1 MLMGVD
7 AAQAAKVKVG
17 FIAPFSGGF
26 ALWGKQFKDSVQA
39 FQKLH
44 GTSINGTEI
53 EVIYRDV
60 DGPDPAKAKQLA
72 EELILRDRIKILTG
86 LVFSNNTM
94 ALAPV
99 IDEAK
104 IPFVIM
110 NAATSK
116 ITRMSD
122 MFVRVSMTLPQQS
135 RPVALW
141 AAKNDIKTV
150 YTIVSDYAPGH
161 DAEKQ
166 FIKDFTSKG
175 GKIVKSV
182 RIPLRTTDYA
192 PFLENV
198 LQAKPDAL
206 YIFMPA
212 GPPSIATVNAWAKR
226 GLKKA
231 GIQLLAT
238 GEMQQLYLPAVGDAA
253 IQKLKP
259 EERVKRGLVR
269 THQINTLLTETNVR
283 ENAAIAVA
291 EREGYAWRSMRYKK
305 QWRACLEEAQ
315 TALDDI
321 GIGGVGDQLVSE
333 LPYGQQ
339 RLLEI
344 VIALVLKP
352 RVLLLDEPGAGAPSS
367 EVHVIHDAL
376 DKLPADI
383 AILIIEHDMD
393 LVFRFAAEI
402 IVLVQGAIL
411 TRDVPA
417 RIAANEEVRAVY
429 LGRSME

>member
-1 MLMGVD
+1 MKKLLAITAAAAVLMG
-7 AAQAAKVKVG
+7 AYSAEAAKIKVG

-26 ALWGKQFKDSVQA
+26 AIWGKQFKDSVQA

-44 GTSINGTEI
+44 GNSVNGNEI
-53 EVIYRDV
+53 EIIYRDV
-60 DGPDPAKAKQLA
+60 GGPDPAKAKQLA

-104 IPFVIM
+104 VPVVIM

-141 AAKNDIKTV
+141 AAKNGVKTV

-161 DAEKQ
+161 DAERQ

-175 GKIVKSV
+175 GKIVKSI

-231 GIQLLAT
+231 GIKLLAT

-253 IQKLKP
+253 IGVVSSL
-259 EERVKRGLVR
+259 
-269 THQINTLLTETNVR
+269 HYTETNQLP
-283 ENAAIAVA
+283 ENLAMRKALTDLHGKGKEYIPDIASVGAWDGMRLIYDAIAKLGPDFTGKQLIDFSRG
-291 EREGYAWRSMRYKK
+291 REWKS
-305 QWRACLEEAQ
+305 
-315 TALDDI
+315 
-321 GIGGVGDQLVSE
+321 
-333 LPYGQQ
+333 
-339 RLLEI
+339 
-344 VIALVLKP
+344 P
-352 RVLLLDEPGAGAPSS
+352 RGPMK
-367 EVHVIHDAL
+367 IDAV
-376 DKLPADI
+376 
-383 AILIIEHDMD
+383 E
-393 LVFRFAAEI
+393 
-402 IVLVQGAIL
+402 
-411 TRDVPA
+411 RDVIQNFYL
-417 RIAANEEVRAVY
+417 RRVVKKNGVLQNEDFDVIPMLKDPGKE
-429 LGRSME
+429 

>member
-1 MLMGVD
+1 MKKLLAITAAIVMLLGVD
-7 AAQAAKVKVG
+7 SAMAAKVKVG

-26 ALWGKQFKDSVQA
+26 AIWGKQFRDSVEA
-39 FQKLH
+39 FQKLN
-44 GTSINGTEI
+44 GTSVNGNEI
-53 EVIYRDV
+53 EIIYRDV
-60 DGPDPAKAKQLA
+60 GGPNPAKAKQLA
-72 EELILRDRIKILTG
+72 EELILRDRVKIITG

-99 IDEAK
+99 INEAQV
-104 IPFVIM
+104 PTVIM

-141 AAKNDIKTV
+141 AAKNGVKTV

-161 DAEKQ
+161 DAERQ
-166 FIKDFTSKG
+166 FIKDYTSHG

-238 GEMQQLYLPAVGDAA
+238 GEMQQIFLPATGDAA
-253 IQKLKP
+253 IGVVSAL
-259 EERVKRGLVR
+259 
-269 THQINTLLTETNVR
+269 HYTETN
-283 ENAAIAVA
+283 
-291 EREGYAWRSMRYKK
+291 
-305 QWRACLEEAQ
+305 
-315 TALDDI
+315 T
-321 GIGGVGDQLVSE
+321 
-333 LPYGQQ
+333 
-339 RLLEI
+339 
-344 VIALVLKP
+344 
-352 RVLLLDEPGAGAPSS
+352 
-367 EVHVIHDAL
+367 
-376 DKLPADI
+376 LPANLAMRKALTDLHGKGKDYIPDI
-383 AILIIEHDMD
+383 ASVGAWDGMRLIYDAVGKLGPDFTGKQLIDFSRGREFDSPRGPLKIDPVERDAIQNMYIRR
-393 LVFRFAAEI
+393 VVKRNG
-402 IVLVQGAIL
+402 VLVNEDF
-411 TRDVPA
+411 DVMPMMKDPGK
-417 RIAANEEVRAVY
+417 E
-429 LGRSME
+429 